1 MGHLFFVPFFYQK
14 LIWFCKHAVDPAT
27 ATAVADPTKNLEVRE
42 TGFLY
47 MLHQRS
53 RFLHVSLSAFLLPQ
67 VAQISY
73 AARYPVY
80 QQNLFRTRCQNS
92 SQKKSYEVSNL
103 AVLRCSA
110 GSKHHSVQH
119 QNWRHKSPIFPIIF
133 NTFPL
138 SDLD

>member
-67 VAQISY
+67 VARISY

-92 SQKKSYEVSNL
+92 SQKKSYEVSNVTIFVFVAWFL
-103 AVLRCSA
+103 HISQ
-110 GSKHHSVQH
+110 SVGWLVTFP
-119 QNWRHKSPIFPIIF
+119 NLPPIFEPFPIVRF
-133 NTFPL
+133 G
-138 SDLD
+138 